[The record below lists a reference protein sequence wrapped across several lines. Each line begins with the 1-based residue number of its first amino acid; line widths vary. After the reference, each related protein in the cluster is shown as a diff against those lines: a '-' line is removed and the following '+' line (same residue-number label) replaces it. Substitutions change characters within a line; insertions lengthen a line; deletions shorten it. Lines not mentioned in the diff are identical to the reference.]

1 MFAVRFTVSCD
12 DPGITWFQRRT
23 LLLRSLSHGEQ
34 QSARQAVSATKRELS
49 SSSDMPNAIV
59 HRGVGELDPGTRNVA
74 KAITAREVAGTDK
87 SHRAD
92 RGNCFATTRRA
103 FPSKVA

>member
-1 MFAVRFTVSCD
+1 
-12 DPGITWFQRRT
+12 
-23 LLLRSLSHGEQ
+23 
-34 QSARQAVSATKRELS
+34 
-49 SSSDMPNAIV
+49 MPNAIV